1 MFHAT
6 NAELMAHY
14 GTADWWAIQWHGMAA
29 DTCDAA
35 EVYLSHGRNVLPV
48 SGDTILE
55 LKNNMRLYHPS
66 WDLETTGSG
75 ACTLNATDNTQGR
88 LLNGVPAANVCGT
101 AASSYSGR
109 FLHIEQDPGFR
120 TPSDWVQAVED
131 TWPTGPPAPP
141 AAPSGLSAMGG
152 NAQVSLTWNAS
163 SGADTYNVYRAT
175 VSGGPYSPLVSGLTQ
190 TAHLDTT
197 VTNGTTYFYV
207 VSALNEGGESG
218 RSAQASATP
227 LAPSV
232 PAAPTG
238 VSAVPGKKRVTLS
251 WNASPGATSY
261 RVKRSTTSGGPYTVV
276 ATTSATSYNNT
287 GLSSGV
293 TYYYVISAVNGVG
306 EGANSTQVSA
316 TPR

>member
-1 MFHAT
+1 
-6 NAELMAHY
+6 
-14 GTADWWAIQWHGMAA
+14 
-29 DTCDAA
+29 
-35 EVYLSHGRNVLPV
+35 
-48 SGDTILE
+48 
-55 LKNNMRLYHPS
+55 
-66 WDLETTGSG
+66 
-75 ACTLNATDNTQGR
+75 

-175 VSGGPYSPLVSGLTQ
+175 VRGGPYSPLVSGLTQ

-227 LAPSV
+227 LAPAYLRRRQASPPYLGRSASRCRGTRRRV
-232 PAAPTG
+232 PRAIASSAAPRAGDHT
-238 VSAVPGKKRVTLS
+238 PLS
-251 WNASPGATSY
+251 QRRAP
-261 RVKRSTTSGGPYTVV
+261 RRTTIR
-276 ATTSATSYNNT
+276 A
-287 GLSSGV
+287 
-293 TYYYVISAVNGVG
+293 
-306 EGANSTQVSA
+306 
-316 TPR
+316 